1 MIMAFFN
8 NKEFEA
14 LQAEN
19 DKLKDRIALLE
30 VRLSAKDKAI
40 IEMRSQI
47 DELEIQNEEYIAA
60 IDKLEIAASDK
71 ISFHEVEKIRREY
84 LSKISA
90 LEEQRSALRIRPH
103 NERGAGRKYKAT
115 PEQVEYILS
124 LSADGHSQVKIAKI
138 LTEQSGEKWN
148 KSTVRNIII
157 SAKS

>member
-1 MIMAFFN
+1 MAFFN
-8 NKEFEA
+8 NKEFES

-19 DKLKDRIALLE
+19 NKFKDRIALLE

-47 DELEIQNEEYIAA
+47 DELETLNEEYTAT
-60 IDKLEIAASDK
+60 IDKLEIAASNK

-124 LSADGHSQVKIAKI
+124 LSADGHSQVKIAEI
-138 LTEQSGEKWN
+138 LTGQTGNKWN